1 LIVVPENSA
10 SANLKALGGISRLLL
25 DSEFRQK
32 LIKAETVEEL
42 AGLIKEEE
50 YKSSKVAGSM

>member
-1 LIVVPENSA
+1 VPENSA